1 MDLHPS
7 SGFDGRPFD
16 FELIHHFF
24 PNEQAL
30 IGELFDSVFGLLLE
44 KIESEPPLDFGGFL
58 HQKEQVSVGLPSFEH
73 PEVLLNHCCSEY
85 GAFWTFEHQSWDLDK
100 LAHLILVNNAF
111 EHLLLRRWRV
121 QLILRQFDQLPSIDS
136 CHLHI
141 MLLEEDLELHD
152 DVGYVAPLIDEGPA
166 ERGKL
171 GCLLEQLAF
180 SEYELVERILIHQL
194 VVAPGVDLLLSTLLQ
209 GYLKL
214 LFALLISH

>member
-1 MDLHPS
+1 
-7 SGFDGRPFD
+7 
-16 FELIHHFF
+16 
-24 PNEQAL
+24 
-30 IGELFDSVFGLLLE
+30 
-44 KIESEPPLDFGGFL
+44 
-58 HQKEQVSVGLPSFEH
+58 
-73 PEVLLNHCCSEY
+73 
-85 GAFWTFEHQSWDLDK
+85 
-100 LAHLILVNNAF
+100 
-111 EHLLLRRWRV
+111 
-121 QLILRQFDQLPSIDS
+121 
-136 CHLHI
+136 